1 MTVLSVCRAGVVERV
16 TLLKDAI
23 TQHPTGKAF
32 IQFQAV
38 AQAAAAISLTGSTLL
53 QRAVTVTPKPVPNAH
68 AASYVSGQMPQPS
81 FAPPLQSFSPRF
93 GSGDS
98 WQSQGSRGQS
108 YSRGRGVRGPTALL
122 KSKSNVYVRPGLAK

>member
-1 MTVLSVCRAGVVERV
+1 MRVCRAGVVERV

-23 TQHPTGKAF
+23 THHPTGKAF

-53 QRAVTVTPKPVPNAH
+53 QRVVTVTPKPVTTPQ
-68 AASYVSGQMPQPS
+68 AASNVRGQMPQHS

-93 GSGDS
+93 GSENS
-98 WQSQGSRGQS
+98 WQSQGSRSQS
-108 YSRGRGVRGPTALL
+108 YSRGRGVRGPPALL